1 MTPVAETL
9 RDLVVSLSLD
19 SDNFS
24 RNLGSI
30 NKQIQEAESRFKAAG
45 AGVSGFEK
53 TAAGLGA
60 NLNMLRDKL
69 VLQQKAVEQYRR
81 ALDAANGKLTAAV
94 RKNDELKASL
104 DGAKSRYADLKS
116 RIDQTRAAY
125 TASVKATGDNS
136 EESNRLGLELLD
148 LEEQYKSTGA
158 EIKKLEGQLGVN
170 RKSMQNAA
178 DAVTKAETNLNGARA
193 ALKETAAEIQSCTN
207 KLEKARS
214 KWLATGA
221 AMESFGKKATIA
233 GQALERAGQKLT
245 TFASVPLAGLGVAA
259 AKASIDFEEAF
270 AGVRKTV
277 DATEGEYK
285 RLASD
290 VKTMSTQVTADTT
303 AISAVMANAG
313 QLGIKN
319 AALTLFSRAMI
330 DLGNATNLASE
341 EAATALAQFANVTGM
356 AQDNFGRLGSVIVE
370 LGNNMATTEGHRQ
383 HGDPARLRGHTG
395 RSERIPDPGLLRCA
409 GVGGHRGRIGR
420 HRVQQDHG

>member
-1 MTPVAETL
+1 MAETL

-30 NKQIQEAESRFKAAG
+30 NKQIQQAESRFKAAG

-53 TAAGLGA
+53 TSAGLGA
-60 NLNMLRDKL
+60 NLSLLREKL

-81 ALDAANGKLTAAV
+81 ALDAANVKLTAAV
-94 RKNDELKASL
+94 RKNDELKSSL
-104 DGAKSRYADLKS
+104 DSARTKYADLKS
-116 RIDQTRAAY
+116 RIDQTRAAF

-136 EESNRLGLELLD
+136 EESNRLGLELLE
-148 LEEQYKSTGA
+148 LEDQYKATGA
-158 EIKKLEGQLGVN
+158 EIKKLEGQLVAS

-178 DAVTKAETNLNGARA
+178 DAVTKAETNLNGAKA
-193 ALKETAAEIQSCTN
+193 ALKETEAAIQSTTQR
-207 KLEKARS
+207 LEKARS
-214 KWLATGA
+214 RWLATGT

-245 TFASVPLAGLGVAA
+245 TFVSVPLAGLGVAA

-303 AISAVMANAG
+303 WPHQIPECFE
-313 QLGIKN
+313 K
-319 AALTLFSRAMI
+319 AAST
-330 DLGNATNLASE
+330 
-341 EAATALAQFANVTGM
+341 V
-356 AQDNFGRLGSVIVE
+356 
-370 LGNNMATTEGHRQ
+370 
-383 HGDPARLRGHTG
+383 
-395 RSERIPDPGLLRCA
+395 
-409 GVGGHRGRIGR
+409 
-420 HRVQQDHG
+420 